1 MSEPFYGSFMETS
14 SLTLKSML
22 MARKIF
28 VPKMTELDDE
38 QIKKELDRIKTELTF
53 LTEKE
58 LGWLKVYCE
67 PWSNHLGSILTEGG
81 NYPVYPSYDM
91 GIAMFLRDNP
101 SGEVWKFE
109 SEK

>member
-1 MSEPFYGSFMETS
+1 
-14 SLTLKSML
+14 ML

-53 LTEKE
+53 LTEKDLE
-58 LGWLKVYCE
+58 WLKIYCE
-67 PWSNHLGSILTEGG
+67 PYSDHFGTILTEGG
-81 NYPVYPSYDM
+81 NYPVYPSFNMDSKL
-91 GIAMFLRDNP
+91 FKKDNP
-101 SGEVWKFE
+101 TGEVWEFE